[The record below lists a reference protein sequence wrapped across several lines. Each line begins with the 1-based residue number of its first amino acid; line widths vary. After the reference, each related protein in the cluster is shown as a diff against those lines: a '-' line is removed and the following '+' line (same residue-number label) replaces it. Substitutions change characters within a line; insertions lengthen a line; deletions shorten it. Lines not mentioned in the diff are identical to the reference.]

1 MNNVSPDTGRYS
13 VTALQLKKY
22 ATTITILGGVALI
35 VEVDSLGHAVQL
47 NVGSRLNVNDTLHI
61 CRS

>member
-22 ATTITILGGVALI
+22 ATTILGGVALI
-35 VEVDSLGHAVQL
+35 LWESTRFLGIQPP
-47 NVGSRLNVNDTLHI
+47 RPTLL
-61 CRS
+61 C

>member
-22 ATTITILGGVALI
+22 AVPVLGGVVFI
-35 VEVDSLGHAVQL
+35 FAV
-47 NVGSRLNVNDTLHI
+47 NI
-61 CRS
+61 

>member
-22 ATTITILGGVALI
+22 ATTILGGRGF
-35 VEVDSLGHAVQL
+35 DSLGKY
-47 NVGSRLNVNDTLHI
+47 
-61 CRS
+61 